1 MRSSL
6 AFLASSL
13 FFLKMLFLLGFLWFF
28 WILFLFGKFL
38 LLFLYLWICLLFN
51 GFADVK
57 ITDSTR
63 VKKTMKT
70 IFNILKISFE
80 NISEMWMESP
90 RLLFFRL
97 FFLSVHFQVLF
108 LNQVSTSS
116 NIVWKEFCSLTR
128 GQRSTESFKVVWS
141 FVGNSYDTKSWRR
154 FLLR

>member
-1 MRSSL
+1 MSSSL

-51 GFADVK
+51 GFADMK

-80 NISEMWMESP
+80 KNSEMWMES
-90 RLLFFRL
+90 LFCRL

-108 LNQVSTSS
+108 LNQISTSS

-141 FVGNSYDTKSWRR
+141 FVGNSCDTKSWLR